1 VAGAKATI
9 ELASVRRDIKLH
21 PKESSRRLTRDA
33 LWFGVGA
40 VLDAAIMPDGT
51 SDLRRGVLTAV
62 YNYDTESFEIRWDLA
77 K

>member
-1 VAGAKATI
+1 MSTTEASSVLRSIHLHAK
-9 ELASVRRDIKLH
+9 D
-21 PKESSRRLTRDA
+21 SSRRLVKDS

-51 SDLRRGVLTAV
+51 TDLRRGILSAV

>member
-1 VAGAKATI
+1 MATT
-9 ELASVRRDIKLH
+9 EPSSVLRVISLH
-21 PKESSRRLTRDA
+21 PKESSRRLVKDA

-40 VLDAAIMPDGT
+40 VLDAAIAPDGIT
-51 SDLRRGVLTAV
+51 DLRRGILTAV